1 MLSRP
6 GTKLGL
12 SAAVVI
18 AVYLI
23 LYEHTEVSSHVYG
36 DGCKR
41 VQRAEHVCVLL
52 QAAPS

>member
-23 LYEHTEVSSHVYG
+23 LYEHTEVG
-36 DGCKR
+36 ILMCT
-41 VQRAEHVCVLL
+41 EM
-52 QAAPS
+52 AAREYSGLSM